1 MEADDQTM
9 SRVQGLY
16 RSAIIAPVLRLLGK
30 GDDPIDALASA
41 RRGRRVILLLVLLC
55 LLNAFDLACTV
66 LVHKLGA
73 FEEANPVARR
83 VLQYP
88 NLVVLFKTGM
98 VAFATCVLF
107 VYRRRRCVELACW
120 GVCSVYVTL
129 AFIWL
134 RHLQETEAVAGYL
147 LPPS

>member
-1 MEADDQTM
+1 MQIFRAGEEP
-9 SRVQGLY
+9 
-16 RSAIIAPVLRLLGK
+16 IA
-30 GDDPIDALASA
+30 GDPST

-55 LLNAFDLACTV
+55 LLNAFDLACT
-66 LVHKLGA
+66 LTVHNLGA
-73 FEEANPVARR
+73 FEEANPVARH

-88 NLVVLFKTGM
+88 NLVVYFKTGM

-134 RHLQETEAVAGYL
+134 HHLQETAAVASYL
-147 LPPS
+147 LPPT